1 MYRLDDTIKASVTLV
16 SNGSVTVRW
25 ASLNLL
31 AQTRLTEVRMGKS
44 IKVGIGDFLYPS
56 DHVRLEDT
64 KHTPMQRFMQVKTGT
79 AVCYSTK
86 FPSAASLR
94 NGRPGTFD
102 VELEVGPT
110 CRISSWTRWNAG
122 ATPTTH
128 SPSSGGGSRSRS
140 MSFWDATSVCGKKW
154 TSACPEEA
162 PQVRT
167 QCRQALDT

>member
-1 MYRLDDTIKASVTLV
+1 MSEECTASTTRSRRQSTLV

-79 AVCYSTK
+79 AVCYSAK

-102 VELEVGPT
+102 VELEVGPP
-110 CRISSWTRWNAG
+110 RAGYRPWTRWNAG

-128 SPSSGGGSRSRS
+128 SPSSGGGSKSRS
-140 MSFWDATSVCGKKW
+140 MSFWDATSVCGKK
-154 TSACPEEA
+154 
-162 PQVRT
+162 
-167 QCRQALDT
+167 